1 MKFHFLHIKIKMM
14 HLYSITLDAIRTR
27 YRIAKHR
34 YDLFYKEKIQATLA
48 ACVYNEGTRKQKQT
62 RQTTEMADADPSVK
76 ENTVWNQN
84 GSSITFDL
92 Q

>member
-1 MKFHFLHIKIKMM
+1 MKSYFFRIKTKMIDS
-14 HLYSITLDAIRTR
+14 HLFNLDAIRTR

-48 ACVYNEGTRKQKQT
+48 ACVYNEGTRKQKKIK
-62 RQTTEMADADPSVK
+62 QTTEMTDADPSVK
-76 ENTVWNQN
+76 ENTAWNQN

-92 Q
+92 